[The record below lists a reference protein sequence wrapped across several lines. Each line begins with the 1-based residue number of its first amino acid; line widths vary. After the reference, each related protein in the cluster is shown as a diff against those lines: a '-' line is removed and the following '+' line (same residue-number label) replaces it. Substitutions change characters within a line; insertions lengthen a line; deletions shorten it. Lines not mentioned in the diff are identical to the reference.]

1 MWSIFFLSLSI
12 ALGCSFFCS
21 LCEAALLSLTP
32 GQIENMARKNPARA
46 RIWRK
51 YREKVDTP
59 ISAILILNTSAH
71 TVGATIAGA
80 ELSKICSGDSWWM
93 TLFSILFT
101 YAMLQFTEILPKN
114 LGVRFNT
121 AVASCVTT
129 PLALMILI
137 FRPVI
142 WFVHFVNRPF
152 ETGEA
157 APISPLDELSALV
170 KVGKS
175 RELLDT
181 LQVNIMENGAALRQK
196 TAREVM
202 VPVDQI
208 TFLSMDQTPESIL
221 ETISEDP
228 HTRFPIMEKPDSPDS
243 IVGYLNIKELFP
255 YSKNSGLSG
264 FLTGPDFSM
273 NAFRRDVH
281 FVQEGTPLNTLLK
294 HFVKQRAHVLIVQ
307 DFSERTL
314 GLITVE
320 DLLEDLLNDDL
331 RDEFESLLPTHQT
344 RTGYGVFTF
353 GGGVPVRTVCETL
366 EIPLSEEKMEA
377 FPNLSRWLLDEIG
390 AIPRANHKI
399 LLYDWL
405 FIVRRVRREQI
416 FDVLVMRRTES

>member
-137 FRPVI
+137 FRPD
-142 WFVHFVNRPF
+142 R
-152 ETGEA
+152 
-157 APISPLDELSALV
+157 
-170 KVGKS
+170 KS
-175 RELLDT
+175 
-181 LQVNIMENGAALRQK
+181 V
-196 TAREVM
+196 V
-202 VPVDQI
+202 
-208 TFLSMDQTPESIL
+208 
-221 ETISEDP
+221 
-228 HTRFPIMEKPDSPDS
+228 
-243 IVGYLNIKELFP
+243 
-255 YSKNSGLSG
+255 
-264 FLTGPDFSM
+264 
-273 NAFRRDVH
+273 
-281 FVQEGTPLNTLLK
+281 
-294 HFVKQRAHVLIVQ
+294 
-307 DFSERTL
+307 
-314 GLITVE
+314 
-320 DLLEDLLNDDL
+320 
-331 RDEFESLLPTHQT
+331 
-344 RTGYGVFTF
+344 
-353 GGGVPVRTVCETL
+353 
-366 EIPLSEEKMEA
+366 
-377 FPNLSRWLLDEIG
+377 
-390 AIPRANHKI
+390 
-399 LLYDWL
+399 
-405 FIVRRVRREQI
+405 
-416 FDVLVMRRTES
+416 